1 MPNQHYELSNEQI
14 AEAYKTMFL
23 LRKAEEQI
31 GQLYSIKKIRG
42 FCHLYIGQEAIATG
56 IAMCKTE
63 QDYVITSYRC
73 HGMILAL
80 NKDLHSIIAEL
91 EGKKTGC
98 SQGKGGSMHMFDV
111 QNGFYGG
118 HGIVGAQIPIGTGM
132 ALAQKYKKTN
142 GITIAMM
149 GDGAVSQG
157 QVYESFNMASVW
169 NLPVLYIVE
178 NNQYAMGTA
187 CSRATANSDK
197 IYERGEALL
206 IQSYQ
211 ADGQDL
217 FEAHKA
223 IKTAVDYCRQSQ
235 KPALLELK
243 TYRYRGH
250 SMSDPATYRTKEEL
264 SAQKHNDPILKI
276 KEYIVSNN
284 IMSEADLLSIEKTI
298 KKHISDTIAT
308 VESEPFPDS
317 DDLTTTIY
325 SEEQFN
331 NITTSLH
338 NAGQ

>member
-56 IAMCKTE
+56 ITMCKTE

-73 HGMILAL
+73 HGIMLAL
-80 NKDLHSIIAEL
+80 NNDLHQVIAEL
-91 EGKKTGC
+91 EGKSTGC
-98 SQGKGGSMHMFDV
+98 SKGKGGSMHMFDV

-149 GDGAVSQG
+149 GDGALNQG

-169 NLPVLYIVE
+169 NLPVLYIIE
-178 NNQYAMGTA
+178 NNQYAMGTS
-187 CSRATANSDK
+187 CPRATANSDNL
-197 IYERGEALL
+197 YERGKALL
-206 IQSYQ
+206 IESYQ
-211 ADGQDL
+211 ADGQDFL
-217 FEAHKA
+217 ETYKA
-223 IKTAVDYCRQSQ
+223 IKTAMDYCRQSQ
-235 KPALLELK
+235 KPVLLELK

-250 SMSDPATYRTKEEL
+250 SMSDPATYRTKEEV
-264 SAQKHNDPILKI
+264 STQKHNDPILKI
-276 KEYIVSNN
+276 RDYIISNN
-284 IMSEADLLSIEKTI
+284 IKSEDDLLSIEKTI
-298 KKHISDTIAT
+298 KKGISDTIAE
-308 VESEPFPDS
+308 VENEPFPDS
-317 DDLTTTIY
+317 NELTTAIY
-325 SEEQFN
+325 TEEQLDR
-331 NITTSLH
+331 ITTSLH
-338 NAGQ
+338 NTGQ